1 MSLKNPFDQHTKFRF
16 KYKVN
21 SLRPLGDTVIV
32 SEMDFSGRKLSS
44 GIVLLGD
51 DGKSSGIRSRWAQ
64 VFAVGP
70 EQTDVKVGEWICIA
84 HGRWSRG
91 IEIEDENGT
100 HTIRKVDTK
109 DILLSSDNKPDD
121 DTISDA
127 VVVGNNTRD

>member
-1 MSLKNPFDQHTKFRF
+1 MSLKNPFDQHTKFKF
-16 KYKVN
+16 KYAVN

-32 SEMDFSGRKLSS
+32 SEMDFTGRKLSS

-51 DGKSSGIRSRWAQ
+51 DGKSSGIRSRWAK

-70 EQTDVKVGEWICIA
+70 DQTDVKVGEWICVA

-100 HTIRKVDTK
+100 HTIRKVDTN

-121 DTISDA
+121 DTLSDA
-127 VVVGNNTRD
+127 VVVGQNTRD

>member
-1 MSLKNPFDQHTKFRF
+1 MSLKNPFDQHTKFKF
-16 KYKVN
+16 KYAVN

-51 DGKSSGIRSRWAQ
+51 DGTSSGIRSRWAR
-64 VFAVGP
+64 VFAIGPDQRDVQVG
-70 EQTDVKVGEWICIA
+70 QWVCVA

-91 IEIEDENGT
+91 IEIEDANGT
-100 HTIRKVDTK
+100 HTIRKVDTN
-109 DILLSSDNKPDD
+109 DILLSSDHKPDD

-127 VVVGNNTRD
+127 VVVNNNTRD

>member
-1 MSLKNPFDQHTKFRF
+1 MSLKNPFDQHTKFKF
-16 KYKVN
+16 KYAVN

-51 DGKSSGIRSRWAQ
+51 DGKSSGIRSRWAK
-64 VFAVGP
+64 VFAIGP
-70 EQTDVKVGEWICIA
+70 DQVDVKVGEWICVA

-100 HTIRKVDTK
+100 HTIRKVDNK

-121 DTISDA
+121 DTLSDA
-127 VVVGNNTRD
+127 VVVDQNTRD